1 MPNTFSKIYIQI
13 VFAVKYRKSLIDK
26 SWRDEL
32 YKYICGVANGNNQK
46 VYAIRGVEDHIHI
59 LIRLRP
65 NICISDLVRDIK
77 ACSTKW
83 INERGFVKGNHFSWQ
98 VGYGVFSYSECHL
111 ENVIRY
117 INNQEQHHDK
127 QNLRDEF
134 IELLKEYQVEYDEKY
149 VLDELQ

>member
-13 VFAVKYRKSLIDK
+13 VFAVKYRKSMIDK
-26 SWRDEL
+26 SWREEL
-32 YKYICGVANGNNQK
+32 HKYICGVANGNNQK
-46 VYAIRGVEDHIHI
+46 VYAIGGVEDHIHI

-65 NICISDLVRDIK
+65 NICIADLVRDIK

-83 INERGFVKGNHFSWQ
+83 INERGFVKGNKFSWQ
-98 VGYGVFSYSECHL
+98 VGYGVFSYSESHL

-117 INNQEQHHDK
+117 INNQEQHHQK

-134 IELLKEYQVEYDEKY
+134 IELLKEYQLEYDEKY
-149 VLDELQ
+149 VLDELK

>member
-1 MPNTFSKIYIQI
+1 
-13 VFAVKYRKSLIDK
+13 
-26 SWRDEL
+26 
-32 YKYICGVANGNNQK
+32 
-46 VYAIRGVEDHIHI
+46 
-59 LIRLRP
+59 
-65 NICISDLVRDIK
+65 
-77 ACSTKW
+77 
-83 INERGFVKGNHFSWQ
+83 VKGNHFSWQ